1 MRLIDQI
8 NMADQFV
15 VDNARLGAS
24 FRVKTAADFQD
35 AIRATPQRYILDDT
49 ATKLCAELAVFDTKL
64 LYKSFDILRLPAE
77 RLWIEWRERPRFEA
91 LKPIQ
96 VDLPDPSVIPHDSR
110 AGVLI
115 EANPDGHSGL
125 AWLFT
130 GYKESADFCPLYLEF
145 STEASLPPPRRDV
158 HLTTF
163 SISNPKLPNLKPVLD
178 HCLVTVEPSWSDYC
192 RTASASVEEANR
204 YIQTMAGKIW
214 LDWPFVAAFLLLY
227 QARSVFQ
234 ARRSNLADL
243 NRARAKRGKI
253 DLLEH
258 VEMVASLGPG
268 GDGAAGRGQPAAQVG
283 KRLHH
288 VRGHLVRRGDKL
300 HWRSPHLRGDRG
312 LGVIA
317 SRTVRVKA

>member
-1 MRLIDQI
+1 MRLLDQI
-8 NMADQFV
+8 ISADYFV
-15 VDNARLGAS
+15 VDNARLGRS
-24 FRVKTAADFQD
+24 FRVKTAADFRD
-35 AIRATPQRYILDDT
+35 ALRVTPQRYILDDT
-49 ATKLCAELAVFDTKL
+49 ATKLCAELAVLDAEL
-64 LYKSFDILRLPAE
+64 IYKSFDILRLPAE

-91 LKPIQ
+91 LKPLPIA
-96 VDLPDPSVIPHDSR
+96 VPDPSVIPHDSR

-115 EANPDGHSGL
+115 EAHSDWRSGL
-125 AWLFT
+125 AWIFT
-130 GYKESADFCPLYLEF
+130 SYQKSADLCPLYLQF
-145 STEASLPPPRRDV
+145 STHTSLPPPRREAQ
-158 HLTTF
+158 LSTF
-163 SISNPKLPNLKPVLD
+163 SICNPVLPNLKPVLD
-178 HCLVTVEPSWSDYC
+178 HCLVSMEPSWSNYI
-192 RTASASVEEANR
+192 RKASGDDQANR
-204 YIQTMAGKIW
+204 YIQTLAGKIW
-214 LDWPFVAAFLLLY
+214 FDWPFIAAFLLLY

-234 ARRSNLADL
+234 ARPSNLADL

-258 VEMVASLGPG
+258 VEMVASLGR
-268 GDGAAGRGQPAAQVG
+268 GAAEASGRGPPTLQGG